1 MRLLSCKLS
10 VVSCQ
15 LPTLRWRARSLFLV
29 SRSPGAFTIL
39 ELVVVLMIMS
49 ILGAAAMPTFFR
61 SLEQQRLESAA
72 RRLKQDL
79 EQVRQTARTKSKTES
94 LTFTGATTYTLSAD
108 VQGLDH
114 ASQTYA
120 VDLAAAPYNVS
131 DISTA
136 SLGVPA
142 KVTFDGYGTTTAK
155 VTIVM
160 QMGGYKRVLTLNPS
174 TGQAAITNN

>member
-1 MRLLSCKLS
+1 MRDDCRLS
-10 VVSCQ
+10 VVNCQ
-15 LPTLRWRARSLFLV
+15 LPRTIRRNARFLA
-29 SRSPGAFTIL
+29 SRSHSAFTIL
-39 ELVVVLMIMS
+39 ELVIVLMIVG
-49 ILGAAAMPTFFR
+49 ILGAAAVPTFFR
-61 SLEQQRLESAA
+61 TLEQQRLESAA

-108 VQGLDH
+108 VQGLDRKN
-114 ASQTYA
+114 QTYA
-120 VDLAAAPYNVS
+120 VDLSAAPYNVS

-136 SLGVPA
+136 NLGVPA
-142 KVTFDGYGTTTAK
+142 KVTFDGYGATTANGT
-155 VTIVM
+155 VVM